1 MPDNNLNRIDGVAGL
16 KKHKMSP
23 IKIAFM
29 LYCLVA
35 AGAFG
40 IEEMIPLS
48 GPGLTLVM
56 LIIFPIIWALPI
68 CLTVSEMSAF
78 MPEEG
83 GIYVWVKEAL
93 GEFWGF
99 LMGWWGT
106 ISIYLSNAVY
116 VVLIVGYAEKFIP
129 MTDTQSFIVKVCI
142 VLIFTVVNLLGL
154 EEVSLLSTIFS
165 VIILTAFAAVM
176 FVGFANWSY
185 NPFIPFT
192 PEGQSV
198 IDSLGGSICIV
209 IWMYCGY
216 ECISNMAGEIENP
229 EVIPKGFMIAMPL
242 IAISYILPTMA
253 GIASIGQWENWG
265 TEGNCVGYM
274 DVLINNLGPVWG
286 AIFLVIAIISQC
298 SIFNAYIASGSRGFF
313 VLADDKLC
321 PKFLVKVSQKR
332 GVPVLAILLLSA
344 TTLVMMNFDFSTLL
358 TFIAPLAIIIYIV
371 LAVTLIVLRRKFP
384 VEERGNAYY
393 IKGGKWK
400 IWLIAACPFVIGIVG
415 LLVNGTE
422 YFLLGFVSIGSGVFF
437 YMIFKWIYGGLYKL
451 DPEKYPINPKTKL
464 ALGDTVRIGAYFLSF
479 GTYAFIGSFFLSWYE
494 GGWGPDY
501 YLEMYKTGIASN
513 FNLMI
518 EIARYGGITAII
530 IGAILFSLGKNY
542 DKCEGNKKTGEKAA

>member
-1 MPDNNLNRIDGVAGL
+1 
-16 KKHKMSP
+16 
-23 IKIAFM
+23 
-29 LYCLVA
+29 
-35 AGAFG
+35 
-40 IEEMIPLS
+40 
-48 GPGLTLVM
+48 
-56 LIIFPIIWALPI
+56 
-68 CLTVSEMSAF
+68 
-78 MPEEG
+78 
-83 GIYVWVKEAL
+83 
-93 GEFWGF
+93 
-99 LMGWWGT
+99 
-106 ISIYLSNAVY
+106 
-116 VVLIVGYAEKFIP
+116 
-129 MTDTQSFIVKVCI
+129 
-142 VLIFTVVNLLGL
+142 
-154 EEVSLLSTIFS
+154 
-165 VIILTAFAAVM
+165 M
-176 FVGFANWSY
+176 FVGFANWNY

-242 IAISYILPTMA
+242 IALSYILPTMA
-253 GIASIGQWENWG
+253 GIASVGQWENWG

-321 PKFLVKVSQKR
+321 PKFLVKVSQRR
-332 GVPVLAILLLSA
+332 GVPVWAILLLSA

-384 VEERGNAYY
+384 VEERGNVYY

-400 IWLIAACPFVIGIVG
+400 IWLIAACPFVIGIIG

-422 YFLLGFVSIGSGVFF
+422 YFLLGFISIGSGVFF
-437 YMIFKWIYGGLYKL
+437 YIIFKWIYGGLYKI
-451 DPEKYPINPKTKL
+451 DSEKYPINPKTKL
-464 ALGDTVRIGAYFLSF
+464 ALGDTVRIGAFFLAF
-479 GTYAFIGSFFLSWYE
+479 GIYAFFGSFFLSWYE
-494 GGWGPDY
+494 GGWGAEY
-501 YLEMYKTGIASN
+501 YLETYQTGIASN
-513 FNLMI
+513 FYLML
-518 EIARYGGITAII
+518 EIARSGGMIAVIV
-530 IGAILFSLGKNY
+530 GALLFLLGGKY
-542 DKCEGNKKTGEKAA
+542 HKYEGNKQTGEKAA